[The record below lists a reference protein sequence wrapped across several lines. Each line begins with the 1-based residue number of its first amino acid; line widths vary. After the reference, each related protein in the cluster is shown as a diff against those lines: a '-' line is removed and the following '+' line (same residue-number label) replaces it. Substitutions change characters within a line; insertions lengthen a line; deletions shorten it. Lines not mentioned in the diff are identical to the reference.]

1 LEAIGAREHTVLL
14 LSIVEKLLKS
24 AVSIRL
30 DGDGDRKAESTFKTS
45 SPVMTPDLR
54 ERTSVAP
61 MLIKWIWL
69 AEVLAEQAGGN
80 ISEKFKA
87 FEDDV
92 IRNSKC

>member
-1 LEAIGAREHTVLL
+1 MQQLEAIGAREHTVLL

-30 DGDGDRKAESTFKTS
+30 DGNGVWEARSTFKTS

-69 AEVLAEQAGGN
+69 ADMLAGQA
-80 ISEKFKA
+80 
-87 FEDDV
+87 
-92 IRNSKC
+92 